1 MKTNLN
7 IIPGCSTG
15 WAKSVSPEE
24 RRRLSVSDQ
33 LLPPNTRSLFLI
45 IIARHFSPH
54 MSKLTNPTLIRILPF
69 ILLLVVIPLFV
80 AFYTSCHATH
90 AAFLHI
96 SRSQSLPFIKQHAAK
111 KRVGLGRGVFK
122 TRCNRCGPV
131 FLTHMIVGA
140 EFPVGAS
147 CFNIC

>member
-1 MKTNLN
+1 MVPKMSTSISTVKKIESKAQLKTNLN

-54 MSKLTNPTLIRILPF
+54 MSKLTNSTLIRILPF
-69 ILLLVVIPLFV
+69 ILLLVVIPLVLLPQSHSTPRVKRLMQPTYIMIPIF
-80 AFYTSCHATH
+80 A
-90 AAFLHI
+90 LHQTAC
-96 SRSQSLPFIKQHAAK
+96 RK
-111 KRVGLGRGVFK
+111 KKDWTWKGRF
-122 TRCNRCGPV
+122 
-131 FLTHMIVGA
+131 
-140 EFPVGAS
+140 
-147 CFNIC
+147 